1 MSKAVDVYL
10 SGILNMFCFFFF
22 FLVEQLGCLGSEVN
36 AALILFLR
44 KLHF

>member
-10 SGILNMFCFFFF
+10 SGILNMFWFF
-22 FLVEQLGCLGSEVN
+22 FLMEQLGCLGSEVN

-44 KLHF
+44 KFHF